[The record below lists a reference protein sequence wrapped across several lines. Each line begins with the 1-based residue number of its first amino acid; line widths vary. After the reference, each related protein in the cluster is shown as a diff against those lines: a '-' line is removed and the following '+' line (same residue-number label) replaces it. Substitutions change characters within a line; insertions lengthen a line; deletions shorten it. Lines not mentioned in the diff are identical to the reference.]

1 MSFSFYKTEAGK
13 VTQQVGLH
21 GIPLSNFSSLFSHQA
36 LPTATLWNQHL
47 VMLPPA
53 LACSLALWSPASDTG
68 GPSKQLTAAAEGQLS
83 TSSLFNSHLL
93 STCNSSYSKSW
104 DSNAVGPQVRPPSSV
119 SISLLGDSDADD
131 PKTVFRKSPPK
142 TPVCL
147 QDKVLLKCWLKWKIY
162 DIPNLMTLFKS

>member
-1 MSFSFYKTEAGK
+1 MQPGLRTSSFTNYSFACIFFQSVIVSLRYIHVKFRPRLQSMSFSFYKTEAGK

-68 GPSKQLTAAAEGQLS
+68 GPSKQLTAASEGQLS
-83 TSSLFNSHLL
+83 TSSLFNSHLF
-93 STCNSSYSKSW
+93 STCNSSYSKS
-104 DSNAVGPQVRPPSSV
+104 
-119 SISLLGDSDADD
+119 
-131 PKTVFRKSPPK
+131 
-142 TPVCL
+142 
-147 QDKVLLKCWLKWKIY
+147 
-162 DIPNLMTLFKS
+162 